1 MIKEITHDYS
11 TGVSNELIATTK
23 QESDYLNKVESSHS
37 PDEYVDMK
45 HAPSCGSSQ
54 FSQLLKQLPKT
65 PLKILDVG
73 VGGGQSTIYLASLG
87 HNVSCIEPSATFCN
101 VIETAAKKF
110 LLNINIYRGVA
121 EDMINIE
128 DGDFDIIFFNA
139 SFHHVDEP
147 LQCLANAYTLLKDGG
162 YIMLA
167 SESFLRFYNSK
178 KHWQYLLEN
187 YPDRIGHYG
196 GNEHVYYNWEYC
208 DFLKKSN
215 FKNVRCEPTAFMY
228 SPVEHIENILNV
240 GVVRGQFAILSRF
253 LFYMTTAFLFRNRT
267 VFNFF
272 SKISLVGCNFV
283 ANK

>member
-1 MIKEITHDYS
+1 MIKEITDNYS
-11 TGVSNELIATTK
+11 SGVSNELIATTE
-23 QESDYLNKVESSHS
+23 QENDYLDKVRSSHS
-37 PDEYVDMK
+37 ADDYVDIK
-45 HAPSCGSSQ
+45 RSPSSGASQ
-54 FSQLLKQLPKT
+54 FSQLLKQLPNK

-87 HNVSCIEPSATFCN
+87 HEVSCIEPSATFCN
-101 VIETAAKKF
+101 VIKAAAQKF
-110 LLNINIYRGVA
+110 SLNINIYRGVA

-128 DGDFDIIFFNA
+128 ERDFDIIFFNA

-147 LQCLANAYTLLKDGG
+147 LKCLVNARTLLKEGG

-178 KHWQYLLEN
+178 KRWQYILEN
-187 YPDRIGHYG
+187 YPEKIGHYG

-208 DFLKKSN
+208 DFLKKASFN
-215 FKNVRCEPTAFMY
+215 DVRCEPAAFTY
-228 SPVEHIENILNV
+228 SPVDHIENILNV
-240 GVVRGQFAILSRF
+240 GVVRGQFAILSRYI
-253 LFYMTTAFLFRNRT
+253 FYMATAFFLRNRS

-283 ANK
+283 AKK